1 MSKVMARVIAQAF
14 DSTASRLYYPGDV
27 VEIDSAG
34 PLASLKTPLG
44 KFVFEFPRPED
55 DTAKEVARLKAEN
68 AELAR
73 SSSGPSA
80 RK

>member
-14 DSTASRLYYPGDV
+14 DSTATRIYYPGDV

-34 PLASLKTPLG
+34 QLASLKTPLG

-73 SSSGPSA
+73 PAA